1 MELIL
6 ILIIGLLAGTIS
18 GIIGTGSSIILVP
31 VLAYV
36 YGPKEAVPI
45 MAVAAVMANISR
57 ILAWWRDVD

>member
-31 VLAYV
+31 VLA
-36 YGPKEAVPI
+36 
-45 MAVAAVMANISR
+45 
-57 ILAWWRDVD
+57 